1 MAYHNE
7 TGKLGEQIAEQ
18 YLLDKGWTIAA
29 RNYRSGKGE
38 IDLIAWAS
46 PELLVFIE
54 VKTRSSEA
62 FGPPEI
68 SVDEKKA
75 DLMARLANHYMAAIG
90 YEWAI
95 RFDIIAVTL
104 SKKGAGT
111 TEVRHLEDVF
121 F

>member
-1 MAYHNE
+1 MARHNE
-7 TGKLGEQIAEQ
+7 TGKQGEQIALE
-18 YLLDKGWTIAA
+18 YLQQKGWTIAA

-38 IDLIAWAS
+38 IDLIAWAN

-54 VKTRSSEA
+54 VKTRTSNA

-75 DLMARLANHYMAAIG
+75 DLMARLANRYMAEIG
-90 YEWAI
+90 YEWAV
-95 RFDIIAVTL
+95 RFDIIAITL
-104 SKKGAGT
+104 PHQDAGAAAI
-111 TEVRHLEDVF
+111 RHLEDVF